1 MMMGK
6 TTMNNFSYSYEDI
19 KKLLPERKDNS
30 NKGSCGRVLVIGGS
44 PCMAGAPYFSAKAA
58 YRTGCGLVEVFTHE
72 DNRIILQT
80 LIPEAVLST
89 WSGNIDFNKLEASIK
104 KSDVIAI
111 GMGLSTSEAALDILK
126 FTLQKCTCPIV
137 IDADALNL
145 LAKNKELF
153 KQINQNAIITPHPLE
168 MSRISGVDVK
178 EITENIPEFAQNFAN
193 ENAVI
198 CVLKDHHTAVAKPH
212 SDNIYINQSG
222 NSGMSTGGSG
232 DVLDGI
238 IAGLLAQG
246 CEPYIAA
253 TLGVYIHGLA
263 GDVASEILSQY
274 SLMASDIIDALPEVF
289 ISL

>member
-1 MMMGK
+1 MMNK
-6 TTMNNFSYSYEDI
+6 FSYSHKDL
-19 KKLLPERKDNS
+19 KKLLPKRVENS

-80 LIPEAVLST
+80 LIPEAVLSV
-89 WSGNIDFNKLEASIK
+89 WGEKIDFEKLENSIK
-104 KSDVIAI
+104 KADVIAI
-111 GMGLSTSEAALDILK
+111 GMGLSTNDKALEILEL
-126 FTLQKCTCPIV
+126 TLKKCTCPLV

-145 LAKNKELF
+145 MAKNKDLF
-153 KQINQNAIITPHPLE
+153 DYVKNNAIITPHPLE
-168 MSRISGVDVK
+168 MSRISNVEVPK
-178 EITENIPEFAQNFAN
+178 ITENIPKFAQDFAN
-193 ENAVI
+193 ANEVI
-198 CVLKDHHTAVAKPH
+198 CVLKDHHTAVALPH
-212 SDNIYINQSG
+212 SNDIYINQSG

-263 GDVASEILSQY
+263 GDIASEKLSQY
-274 SLMASDIIDALPEVF
+274 SVMASDIIDALPEVF
-289 ISL
+289 NSL